1 MQRRSCFAATARA
14 RRLLCSARTR
24 RDEGV
29 FSGQLRL
36 RRSTALRDRALI
48 GRSSV
53 MIQFSQAPTD
63 QGPVQAVANRPS
75 KRVRWFRET
84 LEKARF
90 QQKVFARSPET
101 RNLRRSGAADKV
113 KFSFPRGVR
122 ESLTGPSSR
131 RHANE
136 PRIRRRCDRENLA
149 LSDDAFLEESMH

>member
-1 MQRRSCFAATARA
+1 
-14 RRLLCSARTR
+14 
-24 RDEGV
+24 
-29 FSGQLRL
+29 
-36 RRSTALRDRALI
+36 
-48 GRSSV
+48 

-149 LSDDAFLEESMH
+149 PSDDAFLEESMH